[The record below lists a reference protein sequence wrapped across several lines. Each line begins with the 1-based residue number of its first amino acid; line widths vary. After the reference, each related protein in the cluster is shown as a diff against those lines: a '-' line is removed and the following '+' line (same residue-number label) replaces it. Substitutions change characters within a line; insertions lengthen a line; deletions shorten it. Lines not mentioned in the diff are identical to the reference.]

1 MKSWW
6 TITARQKENWL
17 KRKSVSLICRR
28 NCRKKNGHYQSVS
41 FYGRGELLEQTP
53 KTLGQMAAKFHV
65 PADFFYREQPM
76 ETLSGGEK
84 VKAQMMKLLLTE
96 PTVLL
101 LDEPSN
107 DIDVETLEWLEQFI
121 QNWKH
126 IALFISHDETLI
138 ENTANMIIHIEQI
151 RRKTVSRYTIA
162 KCPTNSTEKS
172 GCAISKIR
180 SGRQRVKDVKKRYAR
195 KS

>member
-1 MKSWW
+1 M
-6 TITARQKENWL
+6 EE
-17 KRKSVSLICRR
+17 
-28 NCRKKNGHYQSVS
+28 GS
-41 FYGRGELLEQTP
+41 FLEQTP

-107 DIDVETLEWLEQFI
+107 DIDVETLEWLERLI

-138 ENTANMIIHIEQI
+138 ENTANMIIHIEADPQKNCEQI
-151 RRKTVSRYTIA
+151 YDCKNVLRTVPKRA
-162 KCPTNSTEKS
+162 AAQFRKS
-172 GCAISKIR
+172 GAA
-180 SGRQRVKDVKKRYAR
+180 GRE
-195 KS
+195 